1 MSRTPRTALMAMATL
16 CPDSWIRG
24 GVGTRSRNEPKG
36 AGNSGPDPPS
46 AEALLLRN
54 GHDDL
59 RIGGGLQEVLVAHH
73 RGDDGRLVRVV
84 RLESSQRRDGALE
97 ARVDGLQ
104 PEAGRALEDDGQEA
118 FLDDVLGHE
127 DLVDAVAVEI
137 DGQRR
142 RLDLVEGS
150 PHHAAS
156 HLAGLLL
163 DGDGASTHGRP

>member
-1 MSRTPRTALMAMATL
+1 M
-16 CPDSWIRG
+16 DWG
-24 GVGTRSRNEPKG
+24 GIGTRSWNEPKG
-36 AGNSGPDPPS
+36 AGNAGPNPPS

-59 RIGGGLQEVLVAHH
+59 RLGGGLQEVLVAHH

-104 PEAGRALEDDGQEA
+104 PEAGRTLEDDGEETL
-118 FLDDVLGHE
+118 LDDVLGHE
-127 DLVDAVAVEI
+127 DLVDAVTVEI

-142 RLDLVEGS
+142 RLDLVEGG
-150 PHHAAS
+150 PHHPVADLTS
-156 HLAGLLL
+156 LLL
-163 DGDGASTHGRP
+163 DGNSAPTHRRPGTPKVLAFDRHL